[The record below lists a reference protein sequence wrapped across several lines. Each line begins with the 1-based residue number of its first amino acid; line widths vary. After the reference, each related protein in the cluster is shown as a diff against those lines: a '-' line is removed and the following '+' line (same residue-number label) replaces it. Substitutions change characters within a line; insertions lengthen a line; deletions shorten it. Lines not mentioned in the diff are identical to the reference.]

1 MKKHVIFYTIFCVF
15 VLSLLSGCVGPQISE
30 FFNEEYSANE
40 NTIIRVT
47 TINGQIE
54 ISSWDGDTVKVDAV
68 KKTRIGQEELDL
80 TEITVDESN
89 DILEITVEYTGS
101 RVTTPSVDLNIKIPS
116 NVTVETATTSNGQ
129 VIINGV
135 KGDIQA
141 QSSNGGIF
149 IEDVDGYVSASTT
162 NGQIDIESTTG
173 VGDISTSNGR
183 ISVEIS
189 DFQQDIKIETS
200 NGRIQVYVNPDLDAD
215 LEMTTSNGDISIS
228 SLSLNLTT
236 SEDKYKAGTLGLGGN
251 LIDIETSN
259 GDIELYQLDN

>member
-1 MKKHVIFYTIFCVF
+1 MKKQILVYPIIS
-15 VLSLLSGCVGPQISE
+15 VLLMGLLSGCVGPQISE
-30 FFNEEYSANE
+30 FFNEEYNANE
-40 NTIIRVT
+40 NTVIRVT
-47 TINGQIE
+47 TINGQLE

-80 TEITVDESN
+80 TKITVDEFN
-89 DILEITVEYTGS
+89 EILEITVEYTGT
-101 RVTTPSVDLNIKIPS
+101 RVITPSVDINIKIPS

-149 IEDVDGYVSASTT
+149 IEDVDGFVSASTS
-162 NGQIDIESTTG
+162 NGQISIKSTTG

-183 ISVEIS
+183 ISVEIF
-189 DFQQDIKIETS
+189 DFQEDIVIDS
-200 NGRIQVYVNPDLDAD
+200 
-215 LEMTTSNGDISIS
+215 SNGDIQVYLKPYLNADLKMSTS
-228 SLSLNLTT
+228 NGEVSVSGLSLNLTT
-236 SEDKYKAGTLGLGGN
+236 SEDKYKKGTIGLGGD
-251 LIDIETSN
+251 LIEIETSN